1 MRNLALLWACLVCAA
16 GARRVHT
23 PTKSAQGRADRKT
36 PMEGESD
43 ALIESGARVGAQ
55 SPFALLHSLAAFLL
69 ALRPTTAFKPSGS
82 WGVGCARY
90 PSLRANARP
99 TPLCSRSLARRGTA
113 PRVAAAE
120 SPLTVDVA
128 VIGGGPAG
136 YAMAAQLHG
145 THGHK
150 VALVDPRPEGMWPN
164 NYGSWRVEWEALA
177 QKLGMPELLT
187 DCINQ
192 EWPITD
198 CFFGGSWDM
207 DWEQRT
213 RLDRAYLQVSRVKLK
228 AALSAK
234 FGDGVTVLPTLL
246 RAKTIAPNLFDGN
259 LVHDSEGSTLTL
271 QDGTSL
277 RAKLVVDAT
286 GFESKLVARESD
298 MLAGLSQ
305 PLPPGYQIAYGF
317 SCDVEGKGIG
327 PYDTGA
333 MTLFDYRT
341 DHLEAAVASADT
353 PDAKAKA
360 EAALRDSETRPTFMY
375 VMPEGTTADGNTRAF
390 FEETSLVG
398 RGERRLEFSTLKERA
413 LLRLKHLGLS
423 VREGSVSEE
432 EYCYI
437 PMGGNLPDLTQRV
450 IAIGGAAA
458 TVHPATGYQLCRML
472 ASSGDVAAAI
482 STALR
487 SGATPDVAAAAAYR
501 ALWSPQLR
509 YQRDFQVFGGEFLG
523 DQKVEKL
530 RGFFDAFFKLDMKVW
545 GGFLAGWPG
554 LPGNEYHDQWN
565 KRLKFGLELFFNF
578 PPPVALALMTY
589 AVTFSLQYGGNLLR
603 SFLTPLFGAN
613 GGITPLERE
622 KLDEQV
628 FSTYMAGDV
637 AAKREA
643 LSMLQAPGGNGE
655 PSPQVAELATS
666 ES

>member
-1 MRNLALLWACLVCAA
+1 
-16 GARRVHT
+16 
-23 PTKSAQGRADRKT
+23 
-36 PMEGESD
+36 MEGNS
-43 ALIESGARVGAQ
+43 ATSTRVGARVHAF
-55 SPFALLHSLAAFLL
+55 SAFLL
-69 ALRPTTAFKPSGS
+69 GLWPAIAFNPSGTKS
-82 WGVGCARY
+82 PV
-90 PSLRANARP
+90 
-99 TPLCSRSLARRGTA
+99 SRCTA
-113 PRVAAAE
+113 PRAAFAE
-120 SPLTVDVA
+120 SPLAVDVA
-128 VIGGGPAG
+128 VIGGGPAA

-150 VALVDPRPEGMWPN
+150 VALVDPRPDGTWPN
-164 NYGSWRVEWEALA
+164 NYGSWKVEWEALA

-187 DCINQ
+187 DCINK

-207 DWEQRT
+207 EWEQRT
-213 RLDRAYLQVSRVKLK
+213 RLDRAYLQVGRVALK

-234 FGDGVTVLPTLL
+234 FGEGVTVLPTLL
-246 RAKTIAPNLFDGN
+246 RAKTIAPNLFDRN
-259 LVHDSEGSTLTL
+259 LVHDSKGSSLTL
-271 QDGTSL
+271 EDGTGI

-298 MLAGLSQ
+298 MLAGLSK

-317 SCDVEGKGIG
+317 GCDVEGDSIA
-327 PYDTGA
+327 PYDEGA

-341 DHLEAAVASADT
+341 DHLEAAVASAAT
-353 PDAKAKA
+353 PEAKAKA
-360 EAALRDSETRPTFMY
+360 EAALRDSEIRPSFMY
-375 VMPEGTTADGNTRAF
+375 VMPEGATADGNTRAF

-413 LLRLKHLGLS
+413 LLRLKHLGLK
-423 VREGSVSEE
+423 VRNGSVSEE

-437 PMGGNLPDLTQRV
+437 PMGGNLPDLSQRV

-458 TVHPATGYQLCRML
+458 TVHPSTGYQLCRML
-472 ASSGDVAAAI
+472 ASSSDVAAAI
-482 STALR
+482 SKAIR
-487 SGATPDVAAAAAYR
+487 SDAAPDVAAAAAYR
-501 ALWSPQLR
+501 ALWSPRLR
-509 YQRDFQVFGGEFLG
+509 YQRDFQVFGGEFLA
-523 DQKVEKL
+523 DQPVEKL

-603 SFLTPLFGAN
+603 SFLTPLFGAD
-613 GGITPLERE
+613 GGLTPLVRE
-622 KLDEQV
+622 KLDERV
-628 FSTYMAGDV
+628 YSTYVVGDT

-643 LSMLQAPGGNGE
+643 LSMLQAPEGNGE
-655 PSPQVAELATS
+655 PSPQVAEVATS
-666 ES
+666 ET